1 MIWTA
6 TRGGRV
12 DVASL
17 RRVGARFG
25 VTTWPVVLDLL
36 AIDDDAERARAAHS
50 AADARIAELRLVD
63 DVGDPVPWLA
73 TALRVL
79 ALPDRELEI
88 RTFTESD
95 TVRACLARRDD
106 RHVFAVRSGDTI
118 DITVVE
124 LPDVAAVSALV
135 RRHCTDRGDDD
146 RSDRGIADQ
155 KPIARPEPLEF
166 GALACPCDELAD
178 RLGRCLATAE
188 VARTLTRLGMP
199 PGDSGAVARAFATI
213 ERRIEVVAVSRRG
226 GMLTQS
232 PGALGVIDTA
242 RGRIVAG
249 PSRSPDGRVWT
260 TLSPGSGHRIG
271 QAVGLLIETL
281 PDGWW
286 PR

>member
-12 DVASL
+12 DVATL
-17 RRVGARFG
+17 RRVGMRLG
-25 VTTWPVVLDLL
+25 VTTWPVVLDLF
-36 AIDDDAERARAAHS
+36 AIDDDAERARAADIV
-50 AADARIAELRLVD
+50 ADSRIAELRLID
-63 DVGDPVPWLA
+63 DLGDPAPWLVA
-73 TALRVL
+73 ALRVL
-79 ALPDRELEI
+79 ARPERELEI

-95 TVRACLARRDD
+95 TIRGCLARRDGE
-106 RHVFAVRSGDTI
+106 HVFAVRRGDTI

-124 LPDVAAVSALV
+124 LNDGAGISALV
-135 RRHCTDRGDDD
+135 RRHCTDRGDDGRAD
-146 RSDRGIADQ
+146 RSVV
-155 KPIARPEPLEF
+155 PSEPLEF

-178 RLGRCLATAE
+178 RLGRCLTTGE

-199 PGDSGAVARAFATI
+199 PSDSGTVARAFATI
-213 ERRIEVVAVSRRG
+213 ERRTEIVAVSRRDG
-226 GMLTQS
+226 LLTQS
-232 PGALGVIDTA
+232 PGALGVIDTS
-242 RGRIVAG
+242 RGRIIAG

-286 PR
+286 SR